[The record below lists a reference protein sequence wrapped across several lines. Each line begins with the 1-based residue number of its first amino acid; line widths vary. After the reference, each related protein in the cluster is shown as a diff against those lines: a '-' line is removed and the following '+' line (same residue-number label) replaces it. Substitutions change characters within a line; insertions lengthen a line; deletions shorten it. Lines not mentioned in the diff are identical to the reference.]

1 MDEVITEEHSLL
13 SPAPRMRTISE
24 CSNFSAVKNSFLCH
38 KICPSFLSNLSAKE
52 RLIIFVLC
60 LITLFESICFSVMAP
75 FFPTEASLKGV
86 STTIIGAIFG
96 MFELIIFFAAPLIGM
111 NLGKLGI
118 NFTYLSGLLVSGC
131 CSILFGFLKWCPSG
145 TIFIVMCFATRGIEA
160 IAASAYITSSLAI
173 IANTVPS
180 QISLVIGFIE
190 TFNGLGMMA
199 GPPIGGLLYK
209 IGGFSLPFWT
219 LGGILVFFGVISFKL
234 MPTLDKN
241 VKSFTGSRFTLLKHP
256 YSLALCF
263 CIITGASS
271 IAFLDPTLA
280 PQLKTFNLSAE
291 YVGLVFLIYP
301 AVYAITAPLWGWI
314 CDVKNQPNC
323 LIICGCFLYSASYL
337 FLGPAPF
344 LNIPLKLWSFSV
356 SLGFG
361 GLFVGC
367 MLIPIFSA
375 MMQIALQSG
384 LPEDIN
390 TFGLVSGLFNSC
402 FSFGAFLGPTAGS
415 AIKEKIGFAWSC
427 FVIAAFMSTSGAVL
441 VVYKSI
447 QTYLSRA
454 SVRFTDISDNPKQH
468 EVKRLS
474 P

>member
-1 MDEVITEEHSLL
+1 M
-13 SPAPRMRTISE
+13 
-24 CSNFSAVKNSFLCH
+24 
-38 KICPSFLSNLSAKE
+38 
-52 RLIIFVLC
+52 
-60 LITLFESICFSVMAP
+60 
-75 FFPTEASLKGV
+75 
-86 STTIIGAIFG
+86 
-96 MFELIIFFAAPLIGM
+96 
-111 NLGKLGI
+111 
-118 NFTYLSGLLVSGC
+118 
-131 CSILFGFLKWCPSG
+131 W
-145 TIFIVMCFATRGIEA
+145 
-160 IAASAYITSSLAI
+160 
-173 IANTVPS
+173 
-180 QISLVIGFIE
+180 
-190 TFNGLGMMA
+190 
-199 GPPIGGLLYK
+199 
-209 IGGFSLPFWT
+209 
-219 LGGILVFFGVISFKL
+219 
-234 MPTLDKN
+234 
-241 VKSFTGSRFTLLKHP
+241 
-256 YSLALCF
+256 
-263 CIITGASS
+263 
-271 IAFLDPTLA
+271 
-280 PQLKTFNLSAE
+280 
-291 YVGLVFLIYP
+291 
-301 AVYAITAPLWGWI
+301 
-314 CDVKNQPNC
+314 NQPNC